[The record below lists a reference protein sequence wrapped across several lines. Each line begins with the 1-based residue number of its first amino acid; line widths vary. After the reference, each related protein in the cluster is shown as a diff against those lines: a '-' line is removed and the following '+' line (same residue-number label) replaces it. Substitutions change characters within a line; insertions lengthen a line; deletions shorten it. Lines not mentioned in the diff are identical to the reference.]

1 MEDFSEYIQILGFN
15 EYPFSTFTT
24 ENEKGKEQHLFVH
37 PSNYAPIIQN
47 FQQHQSL
54 ILIGNRGTGKTAI
67 LSDFKRQTEINK
79 TFLVEISD
87 FSLLPLQFTQNQFY
101 NFIIHNI
108 SERLIKQLPQES
120 KRIKKLN
127 KDDKILLSFLIFK
140 FTNNITKN
148 TAKQRIEEIQS
159 EHIIIRGC
167 RYLYNIIRHFFNYG
181 ISVATNFLDTYIAR
195 YLNIPI
201 DTGAQKIRDIFPEIS
216 STSVDMGFNK
226 IPVNY
231 EFLCSTFELLH
242 KMQFDNITIIIDKL
256 DEDSRLKNNGEN
268 IANFARTILTDNR
281 LLLNQDVKIII
292 SMWSTPF
299 NHLKEEVRT
308 QKHNCPQLEWLNADL
323 KKALNKRLSY
333 YSENRITDYNTLFD
347 LTIDPQQKDTL
358 FELANSNPRDL
369 WHIFNE
375 LIKTQFHN
383 NPDSKVFELSTINE
397 ALTKFITEF
406 NYYEYYPRKINARA
420 NTMDIYSY
428 IALLQRLPDYKFTKN
443 QLNSYAKTGSSTSN
457 YVVGMERIGLI
468 EKDSQQQGAIIYRIK
483 DPKVRYALKK
493 GLKIEKP

>member
-1 MEDFSEYIQILGFN
+1 METFSEYIQILGFK

-24 ENEKGKEQHLFVH
+24 ENEQGKEQYLFVH

-47 FQQHQSL
+47 FQQHQSM

-67 LSDFKRQTEINK
+67 LSDFKRQPNLDK
-79 TFLVEISD
+79 TFFIEIFD
-87 FSLLPLQFTQNQFY
+87 FSLLPLHFSQNKFY

-108 SERLIKQLPQES
+108 SERLIKQLSQDP

-127 KDDKILLSFLIFK
+127 KDDKVLLSFLVFN
-140 FTNNITKN
+140 FTTSITKKRV
-148 TAKQRIEEIQS
+148 KQRIEEIQS
-159 EHIIIRGC
+159 ENILTRFS
-167 RYLYNIIRHFFNYG
+167 RNAYNNLRHFLNFG
-181 ISVATNFLDTYIAR
+181 ATIVSNFIDLYIAR
-195 YLNIPI
+195 YFNIPI
-201 DTGAQKIRDIFPEIS
+201 DTTNQKIGSYFPEIPPAS
-216 STSVDMGFNK
+216 IDMDFNQ
-226 IPVNY
+226 IPINY

-242 KMQFDNITIIIDKL
+242 KMQYDNITIILDKL
-256 DEDSRLKNNGEN
+256 DEDPRLKNNGEN
-268 IANFARTILTDNR
+268 IADFVRPILTDNR
-281 LLLNQDVKIII
+281 LLLSQDIKIII

-299 NHLKEEVRT
+299 NYLMEEVRT
-308 QKHNCPQLEWLNADL
+308 QKHNCPRLEWLNQDL

-333 YSENRITDYNTLFD
+333 YSENRITDYNNLFST
-347 LTIDPQQKDTL
+347 TIDSQQKDTI

-375 LIKTQFHN
+375 LIKAQFHD
-383 NPDSKVFELSTINE
+383 NPKSVVIEQETINK

-428 IALLQRLPDYKFTKN
+428 IALLQRLPEYKFTKN
-443 QLNSYAKTGSSTSN
+443 QLNLSAKTGSSTSN

-468 EKDSQQQGAIIYRIK
+468 EKYSQQQGATVYKIK
-483 DPKVRYALKK
+483 DPKVKYALKE
-493 GLKIEKP
+493 GLKIEKV

>member
-1 MEDFSEYIQILGFN
+1 MEDFSEYIQSLGFN

-24 ENEKGKEQHLFVH
+24 ENEKGREQHLFVH

-67 LSDFKRQTEINK
+67 LSDFKRQIDLRK
-79 TFLVEISD
+79 TLLVEISD
-87 FSLLPLQFTQNQFY
+87 FSLLPTSFSQTQFY

-108 SERLIKQLPQES
+108 SERLIKLLSQEP
-120 KRIKKLN
+120 KRIKKIN

-148 TAKQRIEEIQS
+148 RVKQRIEEIQS
-159 EHIIIRGC
+159 KHLIIRIVRC
-167 RYLYNIIRHFFNYG
+167 LYNKLRHLLNFG
-181 ISVATNFLDTYIAR
+181 ASVATNFLDIYIAR

-201 DTGAQKIRDIFPEIS
+201 DTTTQKILEFFPEIPY
-216 STSVDMGFNK
+216 TSIDMEFNQ
-226 IPVNY
+226 IPINY

-242 KMQFDNITIIIDKL
+242 KMQYDNITIILDKL
-256 DEDSRLKNNGEN
+256 DEDSRLKNNGET

-281 LLLNQDVKIII
+281 LLLNQDVKIVV

-308 QKHNCPQLEWLNADL
+308 QKHNCPQLEWLNQDL

-333 YSENRITDYNTLFD
+333 YSKERITDYNNLFD
-347 LTIDPQQKDTL
+347 STIDVQQKEMI

-383 NPDSKVFELSTINE
+383 DSSLFVIEQKTINE

-420 NTMDIYSY
+420 NTMDVYSY
-428 IALLQRLPDYKFTKN
+428 IALLLRLPNYTFTKN
-443 QLNSYAKTGSSTSN
+443 QLNSSAKTGSSTSN
-457 YVVGMERIGLI
+457 YVIGMERIGLI
-468 EKDSQQQGAIIYRIK
+468 EKYSQQQGATVYRIR
-483 DPKVRYALKK
+483 DPKVRYALRKS
-493 GLKIEKP
+493 LKIEKP